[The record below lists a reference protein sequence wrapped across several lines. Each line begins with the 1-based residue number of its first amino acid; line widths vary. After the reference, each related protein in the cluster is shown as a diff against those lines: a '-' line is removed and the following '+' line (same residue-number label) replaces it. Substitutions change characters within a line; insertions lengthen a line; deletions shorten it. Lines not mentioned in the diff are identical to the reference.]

1 MIKNPPANVGNMA
14 LIPESG
20 RSPGEKR
27 KLLSHVQPRLPTPW
41 HSPGYNTGVGSVPH
55 LQGISPTQGSN
66 PGILHCKWILYQ
78 LSYQG
83 RPAHPG
89 EGNNNPLQ
97 YSCLENPTDREAWRA
112 IVHGV
117 AKSWAQLSKCAHML
131 TVHKHWRGKPKHME
145 VYEATVSVFLP
156 HHHHAPPFSRRLPF
170 TSATSKYH
178 VKQSVFELRKGS
190 E

>member
-1 MIKNPPANVGNMA
+1 MA

-41 HSPGYNTGVGSVPH
+41 HSPGYNTGVGSVSL

-83 RPAHPG
+83 RPAHSG
-89 EGNNNPLQ
+89 EGNDNPLQ

-117 AKSWAQLSKCAHML
+117 AKSWASWAN
-131 TVHKHWRGKPKHME
+131 VHTCSQYTSTGEESQNIWRSMKQ
-145 VYEATVSVFLP
+145 
-156 HHHHAPPFSRRLPF
+156 
-170 TSATSKYH
+170 
-178 VKQSVFELRKGS
+178 QSVSFSLTTTMPHPSPGGCPLLQPPQNTMWSNQCLSWGKVQNE